1 MQTNQMTYR
10 QAMGELKTIVA
21 RLRDGEDVDVDELV
35 ADVARAK
42 ELIDFCGTKVKKAD
56 ATIKGIV
63 AELQTAEGSALAV
76 VPCGDSSRNGDGAE
90 DIPF

>member
-10 QAMGELKTIVA
+10 QAMRELKTVVD
-21 RLRDGEDVDVDELV
+21 RLRDGDDVDVDELV

-42 ELIDFCGTKVKKAD
+42 ELIGFCGAKVKKAD

-63 AELQTAEGSALAV
+63 AELQTAEES
-76 VPCGDSSRNGDGAE
+76 PWRSSLRRCVWKRRRR
-90 DIPF
+90 